1 MNVQVNP
8 AETALAMYE
17 TACETHMRRDW
28 REACHALAK
37 ALKLQLAANAS
48 RAAIET
54 AMPVAAPVPVKAK
67 APKAKAAPVTGFD
80 MSAGSLASAFKLLG
94 KVTEKRNNYPICAHT
109 HMLATGDALQLTA
122 TDMDMEILIQVDA
135 PGIGQWEA
143 AAETHALLAMLAKFP
158 KGAQVTLQ
166 GESLETR
173 AFKRDGA
180 DCLETLTRVTVQCA
194 GSAATLAGRDLAD
207 YPHMVAKWGDKPPAF
222 YMPSETLAD
231 ALAFVAPSISTEETR
246 YYLNGAYVHVMPGK
260 KPALRVVST
269 DGHRASVWE
278 TRDVPKGAES
288 VPGVI
293 IPRKAVN
300 VARAFLAQSDRI
312 MLTVS
317 PSHVEIGAGPVRL
330 ISKLIDGSFPDY
342 TRIIPRDNAKVATF
356 DSESMTDAVGRVA
369 HAAQDPRKPVIRF
382 TFGDDDGA
390 SVRLATKSP
399 EGAAADYATAIDW
412 KEPEPIEIR
421 FNGAYVREMMGQFGP
436 GLVAMRFADG
446 ASPVLVAP
454 AKESG
459 PVSRLAVL
467 MPIRV

>member
-8 AETALAMYE
+8 AETAIAMYE

-54 AMPVAAPVPVKAK
+54 ALPVAAPAPVAVKVKAPAK
-67 APKAKAAPVTGFD
+67 GKAAPVTGFD
-80 MSAGSLASAFKLLG
+80 MSAGSLASAFRLLA
-94 KVTEKRNNYPICAHT
+94 KVTEKRNAHPICAQT
-109 HMLATGDALQLTA
+109 HMNADGDTLQLTA
-122 TDMDMEILIQVDA
+122 TDLDMEILIQVAA
-135 PGIGQWEA
+135 PGIGDWEA
-143 AAETHALLAMLAKFP
+143 TAETHALAAMLAKFP
-158 KGAQVTLQ
+158 KGAQVALQ
-166 GESLETR
+166 GESLEPRTL
-173 AFKRDGA
+173 KSGA
-180 DCLETLTRVTVQCA
+180 VETLTRVTVQCA
-194 GSAATLAGRDLAD
+194 GSTATLAGRDLAD
-207 YPHMVAKWGDKPPAF
+207 FPHMVAKWNDKAPAF
-222 YMPSETLAD
+222 YMPAETLAD

-260 KPALRVVST
+260 KPALRIVST

-278 TRDVPKGAES
+278 TRDIPKGAEAMF
-288 VPGVI
+288 GII
-293 IPRKAVN
+293 IPRKAVG
-300 VARAFLAQSDRI
+300 VARAFLAQSDQI
-312 MLTVS
+312 MVTAS
-317 PSHVEIGAGPVRL
+317 ASHIEIGAGPVRL
-330 ISKLIDGSFPDY
+330 ISKLVDGSFPDY
-342 TRIIPRDNAKVATF
+342 QRIIPRDNAKVATF

-369 HAAQDPRKPVIRF
+369 HAAHDPRKPVVRF

-390 SVRLATKSP
+390 SVRLATNSP
-399 EGAAADYATAIDW
+399 EGAAADYAAAIDW
-412 KEPEPIEIR
+412 KEPESLEIG

-459 PVSRLAVL
+459 PVSRLTVL

>member
-1 MNVQVNP
+1 MP
-8 AETALAMYE
+8 A
-17 TACETHMRRDW
+17 
-28 REACHALAK
+28 
-37 ALKLQLAANAS
+37 
-48 RAAIET
+48 
-54 AMPVAAPVPVKAK
+54 PAPVPVKVK
-67 APKAKAAPVTGFD
+67 APAKAKAAPVTGFD
-80 MSAGSLASAFKLLG
+80 MSAGSLASAFKLLA
-94 KVTEKRNNYPICAHT
+94 KVTEKRNHIPIVAHT
-109 HMLATGDALQLTA
+109 HMLATGDTLQLTA
-122 TDMDMEILIQVDA
+122 TDLDMEILIQVDA

-143 AAETHALLAMLAKFP
+143 AAETHAVLAMLAKFP

-166 GESLETR
+166 GESLETHTW
-173 AFKRDGA
+173 KHEGK
-180 DCLETLTRVTVQCA
+180 DCSETLTRVTVQCA
-194 GSAATLAGRDLAD
+194 GSTATLAGRDLAD
-207 YPHMVAKWGDKPPAF
+207 YPHMVAKWGDAPPAF
-222 YMPSETLAD
+222 YMPSDALAD
-231 ALAFVAPSISTEETR
+231 ALAFVTPSISTEETR

-288 VPGVI
+288 MPGVI
-293 IPRKAVN
+293 IPRKAVS

-312 MLTVS
+312 LLTVS

-356 DSESMTDAVGRVA
+356 DSESMTDAVSRVA

-412 KEPEPIEIR
+412 KEPESLEIG

-459 PVSRLAVL
+459 PVSRLTVL